1 MMLVM
6 TMRVMLVLIML
17 IMIKMMMMMMMIRM
31 RREHLDP
38 GHHLCKDQPN
48 IDHLDVSLRQN
59 ISLYKSLCLSTVWG
73 RLLETLMNK
82 VVRTRRDVR
91 FTVTIA
97 SKKKSLKKLVA

>member
-1 MMLVM
+1 
-6 TMRVMLVLIML
+6 MRVILVLIML
-17 IMIKMMMMMMMIRM
+17 IMIKMMVMMIRM

-59 ISLYKSLCLSTVWG
+59 IDLYKSLCLSTVWG
-73 RLLETLMNK
+73 RLLETLINK

>member
-6 TMRVMLVLIML
+6 TMRVMLVLIM
-17 IMIKMMMMMMMIRM
+17 IKMMMMMIRM

-59 ISLYKSLCLSTVWG
+59 IDRYKSLCLSTVWG

>member
-17 IMIKMMMMMMMIRM
+17 IMMIRM
-31 RREHLDP
+31 RKEHLHP

-59 ISLYKSLCLSTVWG
+59 IDLYKSLCLSTVWG

>member
-6 TMRVMLVLIML
+6 TMRVMLVLIIL
-17 IMIKMMMMMMMIRM
+17 IMIKMMMMMIRM

-59 ISLYKSLCLSTVWG
+59 IDRYKSLCLSTVWG

>member
-6 TMRVMLVLIML
+6 TMRVILVLIML
-17 IMIKMMMMMMMIRM
+17 IMIKMMVMMIRM

-59 ISLYKSLCLSTVWG
+59 IDLYKSLCLSTVWG

>member
-1 MMLVM
+1 
-6 TMRVMLVLIML
+6 MRVMLVLIML
-17 IMIKMMMMMMMIRM
+17 IMIKMMIRT

-59 ISLYKSLCLSTVWG
+59 IDLYKSLCLSTVWG

>member
-1 MMLVM
+1 MMLVI
-6 TMRVMLVLIML
+6 LVLIML
-17 IMIKMMMMMMMIRM
+17 IMIKMMVMMIRM

-59 ISLYKSLCLSTVWG
+59 IDLYKSLCLSTVWG

>member
-1 MMLVM
+1 MLVM

-17 IMIKMMMMMMMIRM
+17 IMIKMRIMMITM

-59 ISLYKSLCLSTVWG
+59 IDLYKSLCLSTVWG

>member
-6 TMRVMLVLIML
+6 TMRLMLVLIM
-17 IMIKMMMMMMMIRM
+17 IKMMMMMIRM

>member
-1 MMLVM
+1 
-6 TMRVMLVLIML
+6 MRVVLVLIMLIML
-17 IMIKMMMMMMMIRM
+17 IMIKMRMMMMMIRM

-59 ISLYKSLCLSTVWG
+59 IDLYKSLCLSTVWG

>member
-17 IMIKMMMMMMMIRM
+17 IMIKMMMMMIRM

-38 GHHLCKDQPN
+38 GHHLSKDQPN

-59 ISLYKSLCLSTVWG
+59 IDLYKSLCLSTVWG